1 MTKERVSELDQL
13 VSGAIADCEALGD
26 FVENS
31 TMEFWRG
38 AKMIVDELKWE
49 GPVFN
54 VSAIKK
60 QGTNLL
66 VHAIMDYLDEQ
77 KALELGEEE
86 NS

>member
-38 AKMIVDELKWE
+38 AKMIVDELKIDVE
-49 GPVFN
+49 P
-54 VSAIKK
+54 
-60 QGTNLL
+60 
-66 VHAIMDYLDEQ
+66 LD
-77 KALELGEEE
+77 KHG
-86 NS
+86 S